1 MGLFDS
7 NYRTHVGTTVSRV
20 VADSMVISSV
30 KTGTIN
36 TIFRK
41 GDLID
46 NIMETMVGNI
56 GVRAERMYA
65 YGKKSYP
72 FGLPSSKLYSSAD
85 GKSVVTGVI
94 RSQVGASAALD
105 YYHFGALN
113 NLHVGWLTLCNDYGY
128 NSISNELG
136 SLSTQKGVPVYLKDM
151 VVVVQEAS
159 LTERANGS
167 LDQWGSAA
175 CGGYTPQRIAALKQF
190 AVPTPFAVDPLASG
204 DYILISYVWQEL
216 IETVIDGVTI
226 QRKKLREDTITFPIT
241 GYDLE
246 ASYFQVKYTVSGKE
260 GYWLYRLGSGTYPEI
275 DAIYSPDQ
283 STTGSFFPFGYL
295 RHNKTSPAD
304 DPQSAEFKAS
314 NKLMKYLGMDF
325 PSTVDAIHDN
335 PGIADVEQAIL
346 MLAVPANTSN
356 SMEQRYLFDFFS
368 KLYLDAGG
376 IGVEVGGET
385 PLSNKVNST
394 EAARIL
400 YLMGDNPPKVSL
412 TIQDSRMKMALSCS
426 GIFKRKK
433 AGSIGKVGSYA
444 SSHLIENVSH
454 NHSKIT
460 LDEFGFP
467 QNTVVVDTWTVP
479 VSTHV
484 YQHQITDILY
494 EEVQVYEM
502 RMTYYVYGAYTTTG
516 DETSSILML
525 PLDHAITQAY
535 SIPDKELLY
544 TRSMH
549 YVFNSRVIQE
559 VKWYQSEWFQ
569 FFMIAAAVVVTAVS
583 MGGDAGQTLAAVVA
597 GTMSITAFVTAVAIG
612 IIKYFVTSI
621 AFKWFADKVGVEFA
635 FLVALAAALAG
646 SYKAYQAGS
655 IAGAP
660 MAKNLLTLSTNLV
673 SGVNASLKNSMIG
686 LQNELEAFNTMA
698 KEKSSLL
705 EEANKLLEHSNVL
718 SSLVI
723 FGESPDDFYNR
734 TVHSGN
740 IGVTGIDSISS
751 YVDIALTLPKL
762 DETIGRNSYVS

>member
-7 NYRTHVGTTVSRV
+7 SYRTHVGTTVSRV

-30 KTGTIN
+30 KSGTIN
-36 TIFRK
+36 TIFGK
-41 GDLID
+41 GDLIN

-56 GVRAERMYA
+56 GVRAERMYS

-85 GKSVVTGVI
+85 GESVVTGVI
-94 RSQVGASAALD
+94 RSQVGASATLD

-113 NLHVGWLTLCNDYGY
+113 NLHVGWVTLCNSHGY
-128 NSISNELG
+128 NSKTNEIG
-136 SLSTQKGVPVYLKDM
+136 SLSTQKGTSVYLKDM
-151 VVVVQEAS
+151 VVVVQEAT
-159 LTERANGS
+159 LAERANGS
-167 LDQWGSAA
+167 LDQWGAAA

-190 AVPTPFAVDPLASG
+190 AVPTPFAVDPLAAG
-204 DYILISYVWQEL
+204 DYILVSYVWH
-216 IETVIDGVTI
+216 ETANVVVDGVTI
-226 QRKKLREDTITFPIT
+226 QRKILKESSFSIPVS

-246 ASYFQVKYTVSGKE
+246 SSYFQVKYVVNDKD
-260 GYWLYRLGSGTYPEI
+260 GYWLYKLGSGTYPEI
-275 DAIYSPDQ
+275 DAIYSTDQ
-283 STTGSFFPFGYL
+283 TNTGSFFPFGYL

-314 NKLMKYLGMDF
+314 KKLMKYLGMDF
-325 PSTVDAIHDN
+325 SSTVDAIHEN
-335 PGIADVEQAIL
+335 PGIADVEQAVL

-356 SMEQRYLFDFFS
+356 SIEQRYLFDFFS

-376 IGVEVGGET
+376 IGVVIGGES
-385 PLSNKVNST
+385 LLNARST
-394 EAARIL
+394 SIEASRIA
-400 YLMGDNPPKVSL
+400 YLMGENPPKVSL
-412 TIQDSRMKMALSCS
+412 TIQDSRMKMALSCRA
-426 GIFKRKK
+426 ITKRKK

-444 SSHLIENVSH
+444 SSYLIDNVTHS
-454 NHSKIT
+454 HSKIIM
-460 LDEFGFP
+460 DEFGFP
-467 QNTVVVDTWTVP
+467 KNSVVVDTWTVP

-484 YQHQITDILY
+484 YQHQITDVLY

-516 DETSSILML
+516 DETSSILMI
-525 PLDHAITQAY
+525 PLDHDITQAY
-535 SIPDKELLY
+535 TIPDRELLY
-544 TRSMH
+544 TRSLH

-559 VKWYQSEWFQ
+559 VKWYQSDWFQ
-569 FFMIAAAVVVTAVS
+569 FFMVAAAVVVTVVS
-583 MGGDAGQTLAAVVA
+583 MGGDGGSTLAAVVA
-597 GTMSITAFVTAVAIG
+597 GTMSITAFVTAIAIG
-612 IIKYFVTSI
+612 IIKYFATSI
-621 AFKWFADKVGVEFA
+621 AFKLFADKVGVEFA

-673 SGVNASLKNSMIG
+673 SGVNASLKSSMIS

-705 EEANKLLEHSNVL
+705 EEANKLLEPSNVL

-734 TVHSGN
+734 TVHAGN
-740 IGVTGIDSISS
+740 IGVVGIDSISS

-762 DETIGRNSYVS
+762 DETIGRNSYV